1 MSAMLGESRGPCTDQ
16 RFNALISY
24 VKDGSLFMGR
34 RDSGG
39 PQEAKS
45 GSTPRSQELEQDVTA
60 LKKALEE
67 L

>member
-1 MSAMLGESRGPCTDQ
+1 MRSESSGPCSDQ

-24 VKDGSLFMGR
+24 VKDGSEFMGR
-34 RDSGG
+34 RGSGG

-45 GSTPRSQELEQDVTA
+45 GSTPPSQELQQDVIA